1 MKTLVKKTANTVK
14 AVRYIAFS
22 SDKDKMSWCSFH
34 MHLMVAT
41 LLKSVPLLNH
51 ISFETK
57 FVQQRFPSF
66 SPQIDASLKFIR
78 IQELYRL
85 QYIICFMK
93 TQWFFD
99 FDNSLG
105 AELLFE
111 VDKGN
116 LEVLSQEKLLLCCC
130 QMVKDN
136 NNGVLKQKNDN
147 KKNTYTY
154 FIQTQMLLVT

>member
-1 MKTLVKKTANTVK
+1 MDPRTGSVVMKTLVKKTANTVK

-34 MHLMVAT
+34 MHLVVAT

-93 TQWFFD
+93 TQ
-99 FDNSLG
+99 
-105 AELLFE
+105 
-111 VDKGN
+111 
-116 LEVLSQEKLLLCCC
+116 
-130 QMVKDN
+130 
-136 NNGVLKQKNDN
+136 
-147 KKNTYTY
+147 
-154 FIQTQMLLVT
+154 